1 MKSES
6 VINYQH
12 IDQYWQIQH
21 NTLTPGKGPQNPDK
35 KVHNSCLPQVV
46 LSPGY
51 GPECHSEHRK
61 YSTDS

>member
-1 MKSES
+1 MKIES

-12 IDQYWQIQH
+12 IDQYRQIQH
-21 NTLTPGKGPQNPDK
+21 NTLTPGNGPQNPDK

-51 GPECHSEHRK
+51 GPDFKLH
-61 YSTDS
+61 